1 MIGNGKK
8 IKFWKDNWLDGRSPK
23 ELALLILRLA
33 KRKLNCL
40 KMDLE
45 NNHWLSL
52 LNQITSLEEIDEL
65 IQLGSQLQN
74 VTLLQDCPDDIS
86 WKWTDNGQYSAKSAY
101 LAQFQGYIT
110 HAPFKPIWTTQAEP
124 KQRFFG
130 WILLHQRALT
140 AENLLKRRW
149 PCDWICCL
157 CTSAFEDNCHL
168 AKECPFSTAVWDK
181 ICQWQGHCNIPQQQ
195 TANSLAEWWN
205 MLCQISPAPRRK
217 KILGDLI
224 VTWWNIWIERN
235 RRIFQH
241 VEKTDNQVAFL
252 IQENINQ
259 ISLSKRPF

>member
-1 MIGNGKK
+1 MFADQKICGIGILNLEKFARALRLRWLWFEWKEDSKPWINMQTPCDEIDRALFREGTSILIGNGKK

-23 ELALLILRLA
+23 ELALLICRLA
-33 KRKLNCL
+33 KRKSNCL

-149 PCDWICCL
+149 PCDW
-157 CTSAFEDNCHL
+157 
-168 AKECPFSTAVWDK
+168 
-181 ICQWQGHCNIPQQQ
+181 
-195 TANSLAEWWN
+195 
-205 MLCQISPAPRRK
+205 
-217 KILGDLI
+217 DL
-224 VTWWNIWIERN
+224 
-235 RRIFQH
+235 
-241 VEKTDNQVAFL
+241 L
-252 IQENINQ
+252 P
-259 ISLSKRPF
+259 LYKRF